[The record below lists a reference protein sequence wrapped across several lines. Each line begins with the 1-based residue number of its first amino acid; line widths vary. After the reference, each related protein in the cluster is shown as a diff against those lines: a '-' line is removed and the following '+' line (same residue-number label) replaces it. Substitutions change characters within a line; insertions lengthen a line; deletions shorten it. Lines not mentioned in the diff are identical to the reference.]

1 MNTLDTELR
10 DWRREWREQA
20 LPSTTVAELAR
31 SVQRGSRNAVYGT
44 LAAAFLTLI
53 AVAPLV
59 RRAIAGTIDTQFLSG
74 ILAFV
79 VLVWVAALWLAR
91 GTWRPR
97 DESTAAF
104 LEVSIRR
111 CRAAML
117 GVPVAFVLY
126 AAELI
131 YVIISMQRIAA
142 IDVGS
147 LVQTPQFIAVGWI
160 GGPLYLA
167 GQLWYGHRQRQR
179 LMRLRLLQSQLADA
193 PADPAR

>member
-1 MNTLDTELR
+1 MSSLDTELR
-10 DWRREWREQA
+10 AWQREWREQA
-20 LPSTTVAELAR
+20 LPSTTVEDLAR
-31 SVQRGSRNAVYGT
+31 SVQRGNRHALYGT
-44 LAAAFLTLI
+44 IAAALFTIVAVVPLI
-53 AVAPLV
+53 
-59 RRAIAGTIDTQFLSG
+59 RRAVAGTIDTQFLTG

-79 VLVWVAALWLAR
+79 VLVWLTALWLAR

-97 DESTAAF
+97 DESAAAF

-131 YVIISMQRIAA
+131 YVLISMQRIEAV
-142 IDVGS
+142 DLGTLLRS
-147 LVQTPQFIAVGWI
+147 PQFVAVGWI
-160 GGPLYLA
+160 GGPVYLA

-179 LMRLRLLQSQLADA
+179 LQRLRLLQAQLAG
-193 PADPAR
+193 PSG

>member
-1 MNTLDTELR
+1 MSSLDTELR
-10 DWRREWREQA
+10 AWQREWREQT
-20 LPSTTVAELAR
+20 LPSTSVEELAR
-31 SVQRGSRNAVYGT
+31 SVQRGNRHAIYGT
-44 LAAAFLTLI
+44 VAAALLTII
-53 AVAPLV
+53 AIVPLV
-59 RRAIAGTIDTQFLSG
+59 RRAIAGTIDTQFLAG
-74 ILAFV
+74 VLIIVA
-79 VLVWVAALWLAR
+79 LVWVTALWLAR

-131 YVIISMQRIAA
+131 YVLVSMQRIEAV
-142 IDVGS
+142 DMGS
-147 LVQTPQFIAVGWI
+147 LLRSPQFIAVGWV
-160 GGPLYLA
+160 GGPVYLA

-179 LMRLRLLQSQLADA
+179 LNRLRLLQAQLAGTA
-193 PADPAR
+193 A